1 MARGNGFK
9 ETVDSLFGGLDGF
22 FAAKS
27 VVGEPIVAG
36 DTTIIP
42 LADVSFGIG
51 AGAFGGEENE
61 KDGGGAGAKM
71 TPCAILVIQKGGAP
85 RLISV
90 KNSDGISKVIDLVP
104 DIVSRFTPGSK
115 GAADGDQTK
124 KNTGKEKKDGSG
136 QDEQA

>member
-51 AGAFGGEENE
+51 AGAFGGEENSSGDVSDQQPSDQGCYGYE
-61 KDGGGAGAKM
+61 
-71 TPCAILVIQKGGAP
+71 
-85 RLISV
+85 RISD
-90 KNSDGISKVIDLVP
+90 S
-104 DIVSRFTPGSK
+104 
-115 GAADGDQTK
+115 
-124 KNTGKEKKDGSG
+124 
-136 QDEQA
+136 